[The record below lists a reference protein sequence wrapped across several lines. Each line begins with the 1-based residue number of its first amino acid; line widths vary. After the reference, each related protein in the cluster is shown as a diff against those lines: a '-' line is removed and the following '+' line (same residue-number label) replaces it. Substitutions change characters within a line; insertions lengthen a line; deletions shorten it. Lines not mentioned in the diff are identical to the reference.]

1 MRAGL
6 RYAPAVTVRQTESAE
21 WVVELAAE
29 RERLD
34 RGSAAERVAD
44 VLRERIMEGFF
55 RPGARLSEGALCT
68 ALGVSRNT
76 LREAFRLLGHE
87 RLVTHELHRGVF
99 VRVPTEQDIVD
110 LYRLRTIIECGALRR
125 HRSVPEERL
134 APVFQAVKEGQDAA
148 ADGRWHDVGTADLLF
163 HRALCALVDSQRID
177 ELMRRVLAELR
188 LVFYLM
194 DSPREL
200 HEAYLARNAQIA
212 RLLGAG
218 ELEAAAVVLAD
229 YLADAE
235 AQLVAAAR
243 RRLVH
248 RSDRRG

>member
-1 MRAGL
+1 VSETEGAQW
-6 RYAPAVTVRQTESAE
+6 VT
-21 WVVELAAE
+21 ELAAE

-55 RPGARLSEGALCT
+55 RPGARLSEGTLCT

-110 LYRLRTIIECGALRR
+110 LYRVRTLVECGAIRR
-125 HRSVPEERL
+125 QRSIPEERL
-134 APVFQAVKEGQDAA
+134 AAVLQAVKDGQEAA
-148 ADGRWHDVGTADLLF
+148 EAGRWHDVGTADLRF
-163 HRALCALVDSQRID
+163 HRNLCVLADSERVD

-188 LVFYLM
+188 LVFYRM
-194 DSPREL
+194 ASPRDF
-200 HEAYLARNAQIA
+200 HEPYLARNADIA
-212 RLLGAG
+212 RLLSAG
-218 ELEAAAVVLAD
+218 EFQAAAAMLAD

-235 AQLVAAAR
+235 AQLIAASR
-243 RRLVH
+243 RQELTAIPVSESH
-248 RSDRRG
+248 GH

>member
-1 MRAGL
+1 MVTV
-6 RYAPAVTVRQTESAE
+6 RYPRAVTVLEPDTSG
-21 WVVELAAE
+21 WVAALSRE

-99 VRVPTEQDIVD
+99 VRVPTDRDIVD
-110 LYRLRTIIECGALRR
+110 LFRLRTLIECGAVRQQ
-125 HRSVPEERL
+125 RSVPRERL
-134 APVFQAVKEGQDAA
+134 ARVFQAVEDGRAA
-148 ADGRWHDVGTADLLF
+148 AAEGRWHDVGTADLLF
-163 HRALCALVDSQRID
+163 HRALCALVGSERID

-200 HEAYLARNAQIA
+200 HESYLERNGDIA

-218 ELEAAAVVLAD
+218 EHQAAAAVLAD

-235 AQLVAAAR
+235 AQLAAAAR
-243 RRLVH
+243 RRLG
-248 RSDRRG
+248 D